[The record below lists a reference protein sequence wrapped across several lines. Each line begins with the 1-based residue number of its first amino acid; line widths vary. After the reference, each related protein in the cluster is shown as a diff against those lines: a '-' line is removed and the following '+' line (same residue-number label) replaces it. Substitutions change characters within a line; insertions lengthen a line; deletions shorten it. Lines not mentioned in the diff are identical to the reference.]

1 MTQGPR
7 ILVYGDSM
15 SWGIVPMTRKR
26 FPFESRWPGVMQ
38 ATLHSEGLAVYVIE
52 DCLNGRRTVWDDPF
66 KAGRNGLVGL
76 AQRMEVNSPLALV
89 IIMLGT
95 NDFQSMH
102 PHNAWHS
109 AQGIGSLVKAVRE
122 APIEPGMPIPP
133 ILVIAP
139 PPTHHPQGPLAAKF
153 KDAEIKCV
161 GLADAF
167 REVTNALEC
176 HFFDAG
182 TVTASSRVDGIHLD
196 EDQHLALGRAV
207 AGVVRTILPASA

>member
-1 MTQGPR
+1 
-7 ILVYGDSM
+7 
-15 SWGIVPMTRKR
+15 MTRKR

-38 ATLHSEGLAVYVIE
+38 SSLNSMGVPVHIIE

-66 KAGRNGLVGL
+66 KAGRNGLVGIG
-76 AQRMEVNSPLALV
+76 QRMEVNSPLALV

-109 AQGIGSLVKAVRE
+109 AQGIGALVKAVRE

-139 PPTHHPQGPLAAKF
+139 PPTQNPQGPLAAKF
-153 KDAEIKCV
+153 KDAETKCA
-161 GLADAF
+161 GLSDAF
-167 REVTNALEC
+167 REVATTLGC
-176 HFFDAG
+176 DFFDAS
-182 TVTASSRVDGIHLD
+182 TVTSSSRVDGIHLD
-196 EDQHLALGRAV
+196 EDQHARLGQAV
-207 AGVVRTILPASA
+207 AGLVRGILQRQS

>member
-1 MTQGPR
+1 
-7 ILVYGDSM
+7 M
-15 SWGIVPMTRKR
+15 SWAIVPMTRER
-26 FPFESRWPGVMQ
+26 FPLERRWPGVMQ
-38 ATLHSEGLAVYVIE
+38 NTLDSAGLRVHLVE
-52 DCLNGRRTVWDDPF
+52 DCLNGRRTVWEDPF
-66 KAGRNGLVGL
+66 KAGRNGLTGL

-109 AQGIGSLVKAVRE
+109 AQGVGALANAIRE
-122 APIEPGMPIPP
+122 APIEPGMPVPP

-139 PPTHHPQGPLAAKF
+139 PPTRNPRGPLAAKF
-153 KDAEIKCV
+153 KDAESKCI

-167 REVTNALEC
+167 REVANASSC

-182 TVTASSRVDGIHLD
+182 TVTSSSRVDGIHLD
-196 EDQHLALGRAV
+196 EEQHLTLGRAV
-207 AGVVRTILPASA
+207 AEVVRPIL

>member
-1 MTQGPR
+1 MKYR

-38 ATLHSEGLAVYVIE
+38 EHLNSSGLAVYVIE

-76 AQRMEVNSPLALV
+76 AQRIEVNSPLDLV
-89 IIMLGT
+89 VVMLAT

-109 AQGIGSLVKAVRE
+109 AQGIGALVKAIRE
-122 APIEPGMPIPP
+122 APIEPGMPVPP

-139 PPTHHPQGPLAAKF
+139 PPTQNPQGPLAPKF
-153 KDAEIKCV
+153 KDAESKSA
-161 GLADAF
+161 GLADRL
-167 REVTNALEC
+167 REVTTALDC
-176 HFFDAG
+176 HFFDAS
-182 TVTASSRVDGIHLD
+182 TVTSSSRVDGIHLD
-196 EDQHLALGRAV
+196 EEQHLVLGHAV
-207 AGVVRTILPASA
+207 SRVVRNILQVS

>member
-1 MTQGPR
+1 
-7 ILVYGDSM
+7 M
-15 SWGIVPMTRKR
+15 SWAIVPMTRER

-38 ATLHSEGLAVYVIE
+38 NNLTSSGLAVNVIE
-52 DCLNGRRTVWDDPF
+52 DCLNGRRTVWEDPF
-66 KAGRNGLVGL
+66 KAGRNGLTGL
-76 AQRMEVNSPLALV
+76 AQRMEVNAPLALA

-109 AQGIGSLVKAVRE
+109 AQGVGTLVKAMRE
-122 APIEPGMPIPP
+122 APIEPGLPVPP

-139 PPTHHPQGPLAAKF
+139 PPTRNPRGPLASKF

-167 REVTNALEC
+167 HEVANTLDC
-176 HFFDAG
+176 YFFDAS
-182 TVTASSRVDGIHLD
+182 TVTASSEVDGIHLD
-196 EDQHLALGRAV
+196 EAQHLALGRAI
-207 AGVVRTILPASA
+207 AAFVRPILQPR